1 MTVEVKGKGNIT
13 ARIIAD
19 SVSSVNGKRI
29 TTFELEYHRYIHSEF
44 MTHRLISRNS
54 ASSRAIPV
62 KAMLGNIKSNPAMPI
77 HWGKNQAGMQAK
89 DELDS
94 PLEGDSEFQG
104 YSREDYWKEARD
116 IAIIFAEEYNRMG
129 YHKQI
134 VNRLTEPFQ
143 MMKVVATATEWDNFF
158 HLRKHSDSQP
168 EIAELARCMWEAL
181 QQSTPEVLQP
191 GEWHTPYVKHHR
203 SAIRGLEY
211 IVEYSGKTGYEQEA
225 DYVLNVDGQEYQV
238 IPFIDALKISASCCA
253 QVSYRKQDDSLEKAI
268 DIYNRLVESKP
279 VHASP
284 FEHQATPSSTPY
296 NEHWHT
302 DGSRGWFDGI
312 THVDVSGNFWSGNFK
327 SWIQH
332 RQLIPDNACW
342 DYKENNND

>member
-1 MTVEVKGKGNIT
+1 MTVEVNGKGGIT
-13 ARIIAD
+13 ARVIAD

-44 MTHRLISRNS
+44 RTHRIISLNS

-62 KAMLGNIKSNPAMPI
+62 KAMLDNIKSNPAIPI

-89 DELDS
+89 EELHGDN
-94 PLEGDSEFQG
+94 LE
-104 YSREDYWKEARD
+104 EAR
-116 IAIIFAEEYNRMG
+116 ANWEFAAFEAAKYAKYMDDAG
-129 YHKQI
+129 AHKQI

-158 HLRKHSDSQP
+158 HLRKHSDAQP
-168 EIAELARCMWEAL
+168 EITELARCMWEAL
-181 QQSTPEVLQP
+181 QQSKPEVLQP
-191 GEWHTPYVKHHR
+191 GEWHTPYVGH
-203 SAIRGLEY
+203 IRDCLGNLMYLVGEIPEPDYPNQTVMLPSVSLE
-211 IVEYSGKTGYEQEA
+211 
-225 DYVLNVDGQEYQV
+225 N
-238 IPFIDALKISASCCA
+238 ALKVSASCCA

-342 DYKENNND
+342 DYKENKND

>member
-1 MTVEVKGKGNIT
+1 MTVEVKGKGNIV

-19 SVSSVNGKRI
+19 SASSVNGKRI
-29 TTFELEYHRYIHSEF
+29 TTFELEYHRFIHAEF

-62 KAMLGNIKSNPAMPI
+62 KRMIELVKENPAMPI
-77 HWGKNQAGMQAK
+77 HWGKNQTGMQAK
-89 DELDS
+89 GEGYADVELCNYLAGGWQNSEDR
-94 PLEGDSEFQG
+94 EGAWNVAVEQSCIVAD
-104 YSREDYWKEARD
+104 A
-116 IAIIFAEEYNRMG
+116 FAEAG

-158 HLRKHSDSQP
+158 HLRKHPDAQP

-181 QQSTPEVLQP
+181 QQSNPEALHP
-191 GEWHTPYVKHHR
+191 GEWHTPYVEHHR
-203 SAIRGLEY
+203 LPSGRLIYVQSRENVGGGFVTPVPYSLE
-211 IVEYSGKTGYEQEA
+211 E
-225 DYVLNVDGQEYQV
+225 
-238 IPFIDALKISASCCA
+238 ALKVSASCSA
-253 QVSYRKQDDSLEKAI
+253 QASYRKQDESLEKALN
-268 DIYNRLVESKP
+268 IYNRLVESKP
-279 VHASP
+279 AHASP
-284 FEHQATPSSTPY
+284 FEHQATPMPLPY

-302 DGSRGWFDGI
+302 DGSRGWVDGV

-327 SWIQH
+327 GFVQH